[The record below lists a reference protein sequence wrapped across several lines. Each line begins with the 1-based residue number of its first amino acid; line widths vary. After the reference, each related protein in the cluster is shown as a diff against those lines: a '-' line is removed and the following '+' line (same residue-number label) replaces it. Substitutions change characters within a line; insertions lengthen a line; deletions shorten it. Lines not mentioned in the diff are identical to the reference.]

1 MKWTILI
8 ILAVAGLALLV
19 SCIQQESPDMAGEGE
34 PAPVLTEA
42 QKHLAAAREAH
53 GSERLHQS
61 TLEFDF
67 RDYHYKMIRNG
78 GRYQYERSFTDT
90 SGQQVHDV
98 LTNNEFIRT
107 IDGEQVTLS
116 EKDKSAYSN
125 SVNSVIYFAT
135 LPYSLNDAA
144 VQSSYLGEV
153 EIHDTTYHKVKVT
166 FREEGGGKDHEDEYI
181 YWIRQGDQVID
192 YLAYNYQVNGGGA
205 RFRVAYNER
214 TIDGVRFVDY
224 KNLKPVPATLEV
236 EIFDSLYQAGQLEQV
251 SVIETANVVLEVVDG
266 ELEKG
271 G

>member
-1 MKWTILI
+1 MKWTLLI
-8 ILAVAGLALLV
+8 ILAVAGMAFLV
-19 SCIQQESPDMAGEGE
+19 SCMQQESSGTSGENE
-34 PAPVLTEA
+34 PAPILTEA

-61 TLEFDF
+61 NLEFDF
-67 RDYHYKMIRNG
+67 RNYHYKMIRDG
-78 GRYQYERSFTDT
+78 GMYQYERMFTDT
-90 SGQQVHDV
+90 SGQQIHDI
-98 LTNNEFIRT
+98 LTNDDFKRT
-107 IDGEQVTLS
+107 IDGQQVTLS

-135 LPYSLNDAA
+135 LPYSLDDPA

-181 YWIRQGDQVID
+181 YWIRQGDHVID
-192 YLAYNYQVNGGGA
+192 YLAYNYRVNGGGA

-236 EIFDSLYQAGQLEQV
+236 EAFDSLYQEGQLEQV
-251 SVIETANVVLEVVDG
+251 SVIETSNVALEVGDAERG
-266 ELEKG
+266 RN
-271 G
+271 